1 MRTSSLLMLLALQAA
16 GAARATI
23 TVEPWPLPVETRA
36 AQPGL
41 VDDARGGWLLSWIEP
56 LDGGHRLR
64 YARWDGQ
71 AWNAAA
77 TAMQG
82 SNWFVNWA
90 DVPALLAF
98 PDGGLAAFMLVRNGE
113 GTYAYDVQL
122 ALGDAQGGWSEPR
135 AVHDDGTTTEHGF
148 ASLWREG
155 DDALGIAWLD
165 GRNTGGGGHAAHH
178 GSSDGG
184 AMSLRAAVFE
194 RDGGKRGEWP
204 LDARTC
210 DCCGTAATL
219 TASGLWLAYRGRD
232 ADEVRDIRIA
242 RRTLDGTWQPAVE
255 AHSDR
260 WVMPACPV
268 NGPALAA
275 HGERVFLAW
284 YTAPDRPRVRLAE
297 LGPDGRALAAP
308 LEIAQ
313 DAVTGRVAVA
323 AERGHVWLAWFD
335 ETDTQARLWLA
346 CLDSDLREQARG
358 VVADLPRGRGTGFP
372 RLQAR
377 DGRAYLVATDV
388 VAGAPR
394 LRGWTASCP
403 P

>member
-1 MRTSSLLMLLALQAA
+1 MRRTPLLTLLLLGC
-16 GAARATI
+16 GAAQATI
-23 TVEPWPLPVETRA
+23 TVEPWPLPPTTRA

-41 VDDARGGWLLSWIEP
+41 TDDARGGLLLSWVEP
-56 LDGGHRLR
+56 VAEGHRLR
-64 YARWDGQ
+64 YARWHAQSWDE
-71 AWNAAA
+71 AA

-82 SNWFVNWA
+82 SGWFVNWA
-90 DVPALLAF
+90 DVPAMLAF

-122 ALGDAQGGWSEPR
+122 ALGDAQGRWSEPR

-155 DDALGIAWLD
+155 EGGLGIAWLD
-165 GRNTGGGGHAAHH
+165 GRHTGGGGHGAHH
-178 GSSDGG
+178 GEGDAG
-184 AMSLRAAVFE
+184 AMTLRAASFD
-194 RDGGKRGEWP
+194 RAGRKTAEWP

-210 DCCGTAATL
+210 DCCATAAARTPD
-219 TASGLWLAYRGRD
+219 GLWLAYRGRD
-232 ADEVRDIRIA
+232 ADEVRDIRVLRRA
-242 RRTLDGTWQPAVE
+242 RDRAWQPAVV
-255 AHSDR
+255 AHADR

-268 NGPALAA
+268 NGPTLAA
-275 HGERVFLAW
+275 NGERVYMAW

-297 LGPDGRALAAP
+297 IGSDGRALAAP

-313 DAVTGRVAVA
+313 DAVTGRVALA
-323 AERGHVWLAWFD
+323 AEGEQVWLAWFD
-335 ETDTQARLWLA
+335 ETETQARLWLA
-346 CLDSDLREQARG
+346 CLDPDLREQARG
-358 VVADLPRGRGTGFP
+358 VVAELPRGRGTGFP
-372 RLQAR
+372 RVQAR